1 MESIIG
7 RNFEKNELQK
17 ALNSSKSELVAI
29 IGRRRVGKTFLIRN
43 FLESQMKLEITG
55 VQNNLM
61 QVQLLNFMNSL
72 KTFKLIEKESLL
84 KEPSL
89 WLEAF
94 EILKQCLES
103 LPKNE
108 KTVLFFDELP
118 WLANGKSDFI
128 SAFDFFWNAWASKQ
142 NIMIVICGSSA
153 SWMNQKIINNKGGL
167 HNRITRLIRIKP
179 FNLAETA
186 LFLKHKGINFPNYQ
200 VLQIYM
206 AIGGIPLYL
215 EFIDKNRSVAE
226 NITEICLKTSG
237 FLYDEYERLLP
248 SLFLH
253 YQVHST
259 IIQAL
264 ARKRKGLTRE
274 ELLIETKLQNGGTFT
289 KYLDELIQSDF
300 IDFYRPFGKSKKDTL
315 YRLTDMFCLFY
326 FAYILPDRGNKTP
339 NFDMVNQSQSYKSWA
354 GYTFENVCM
363 SHILQIKKALGIAG
377 VNTLTSSFF
386 AKPKDG
392 LEGTQIDLLIERS
405 DNSIHLCEIKFLTD
419 ELIMDKTM
427 AENLR
432 NKRAV
437 FNYHT
442 KNKKHIF
449 NTFITTYGHKPN
461 SYSIQYID
469 QSITM
474 DVLFEE

>member
-1 MESIIG
+1 MEDIIG
-7 RNFEKNELQK
+7 RKFEKNELQK
-17 ALNSSKSELVAI
+17 ALNSTKSELVAI

-43 FLESQMKLEITG
+43 FLEVQMKLEITG
-55 VQNNLM
+55 VQNSPM
-61 QVQLLNFMNSL
+61 QVQLLNFINLL
-72 KTFKLIEKESLL
+72 KTFKLMEKESLL
-84 KEPSL
+84 KEPSS

-108 KTVLFFDELP
+108 KIVLFFDELP

-128 SAFDFFWNAWASKQ
+128 SAFDFFWNSWASKQ
-142 NIMIVICGSSA
+142 NMMIVICGSSA

-179 FNLAETA
+179 FNLAETE
-186 LFLKHKGINFPNYQ
+186 LFLKHKGINFLHYQ
-200 VLQIYM
+200 ILQIYM
-206 AIGGIPLYL
+206 AVGGIPLYL

-226 NITEICLKTSG
+226 NITELCLKTSG

-264 ARKRKGLTRE
+264 AKKRKGLTRE
-274 ELLIETKLQNGGTFT
+274 EILVETKLQNGGTFT

-300 IDFYRPFGKSKKDTL
+300 VDFYRPFGKSKKDTL
-315 YRLTDMFCLFY
+315 FRLTDIFCLFY

-339 NFDMVNQSQSYKSWA
+339 NFDALNQSQPYKSWA

-386 AKPKDG
+386 AKPKDSLDG
-392 LEGTQIDLLIERS
+392 AQIDLLIERS
-405 DNSIHLCEIKFLTD
+405 DNTIHLCEIKFLTD
-419 ELIMDKTM
+419 ELIMDKIM
-427 AENLR
+427 ADNLR
-432 NKRAV
+432 NKRSV

>member
-17 ALNSSKSELVAI
+17 ALNSTKSELVAI

-43 FLESQMKLEITG
+43 FLEAQMKLEITG
-55 VQNNLM
+55 VQNNPM
-61 QVQLLNFMNSL
+61 QVQLLNFISSL
-72 KTFKLIEKESLL
+72 KTFKLIEKEFLFE
-84 KEPSL
+84 EPKS

-94 EILKQCLES
+94 EILKQCLET
-103 LPKNE
+103 LPRSE
-108 KTVLFFDELP
+108 KIVLFFDELP

-128 SAFDFFWNAWASKQ
+128 SAFDFFWNSWASKQ
-142 NIMIVICGSSA
+142 NLMIVICGSSA

-179 FNLAETA
+179 FNLSETA

-215 EFIDKNRSVAE
+215 EFIDKEKSVAE
-226 NITEICLKTSG
+226 NITDLCLKNSG

-253 YQVHST
+253 YQVHSA

-264 ARKRKGLTRE
+264 AKKRKGLTRE
-274 ELLIETKLQNGGTFT
+274 KLLIETKLQNGGTFT

-300 IDFYRPFGKSKKDTL
+300 VDFYRPFGKSKKDTL

-339 NFDMVNQSQSYKSWA
+339 NFDMLNQSQSYKSWA

-377 VNTLTSSFF
+377 VNTSTSSFF

-392 LEGTQIDLLIERS
+392 LDGTQIDLLIERS
-405 DNSIHLCEIKFLTD
+405 DNTIHLCEIKFLTD
-419 ELIMDKTM
+419 ELIMDKSM

-432 NKRAV
+432 NKRSV

>member
-7 RNFEKNELQK
+7 RNFEKNELKK
-17 ALNSSKSELVAI
+17 ALNSTKSELVAV

-43 FLESQMKLEITG
+43 FLEAQMKLEITG
-55 VQNNLM
+55 VQNNPM
-61 QVQLLNFMNSL
+61 QVQLLNFISSL
-72 KTFKLIEKESLL
+72 KTFKLIEKEFLFE
-84 KEPSL
+84 EPKS

-94 EILKQCLES
+94 EILKQCLET
-103 LPKNE
+103 LPRSE
-108 KTVLFFDELP
+108 KIVLFFDELP

-128 SAFDFFWNAWASKQ
+128 SAFDFFWNSWASKQ
-142 NIMIVICGSSA
+142 NLMIVICGSSA

-179 FNLAETA
+179 FNLSETA

-215 EFIDKNRSVAE
+215 EFIDKEKSVAE
-226 NITEICLKTSG
+226 NITDLCLKNSG

-253 YQVHST
+253 YQVHSA

-264 ARKRKGLTRE
+264 AKKRKGLTRE

-300 IDFYRPFGKSKKDTL
+300 VDFYRPFGKSKKDTL

-339 NFDMVNQSQSYKSWA
+339 NFDMLNQSQSYKSWA

-363 SHILQIKKALGIAG
+363 SHISQIKKALGVAG
-377 VNTLTSSFF
+377 VNTSTSSFF

-392 LEGTQIDLLIERS
+392 LDGTQIDLLIERS
-405 DNSIHLCEIKFLTD
+405 DNTIHLCEIKFLTD
-419 ELIMDKTM
+419 ELIMDKSM

-432 NKRAV
+432 NKRSV

>member
-1 MESIIG
+1 MEEIIG

-17 ALNSSKSELVAI
+17 ALNSTKSELVAI

-43 FLESQMKLEITG
+43 FLENQIKLELTG
-55 VQNNLM
+55 VQNM
-61 QVQLLNFMNSL
+61 PIHVQLLNFMSSL
-72 KTFKLIEKESLL
+72 KTFKLNQIEFLDTNPKT
-84 KEPSL
+84 

-94 EILKQCLES
+94 EILKKCLETVN
-103 LPKNE
+103 KKE

-118 WLANGKSDFI
+118 WLASGKSDFI

-186 LFLKHKGINFPNYQ
+186 FFLKYKGVNFPNYQ
-200 VLQIYM
+200 ILQIYM
-206 AIGGIPLYL
+206 AVGGIPLYL
-215 EFIDKNRSVAE
+215 EFIDKDRSVSE
-226 NITEICLKTSG
+226 NLTELCLKNSG
-237 FLYDEYERLLP
+237 FLYDEYDRLLP

-253 YQVHST
+253 YQVHSS

-264 ARKRKGLTRE
+264 AKKRKGLTRE
-274 ELLIETKLQNGGTFT
+274 ELLEETKLQNGGTFT

-300 IDFYRPFGKSKKDTL
+300 IDYYRPFGKNKKDML

-339 NFDMVNQSQSYKSWA
+339 NFEMLSQSQSYKSWA

-363 SHILQIKKALGIAG
+363 SHILQLKKALGIAG
-377 VNTLTSSFF
+377 VNTSTSSFY

-392 LEGTQIDLLIERS
+392 LDGCQIDLLIERS
-405 DNSIHLCEIKFLTD
+405 DKTIHLCEIKFLND
-419 ELIMDKTM
+419 ELIMDKTL

-432 NKRAV
+432 NKRSV

-449 NTFITTYGHKPN
+449 NTFITTYGHKSN
-461 SYSIQYID
+461 SYSVQYID

-474 DVLFEE
+474 DALFEV

>member
-1 MESIIG
+1 MEEIIG

-17 ALNSSKSELVAI
+17 ALNSTKSELVAI

-43 FLESQMKLEITG
+43 FLENQIKLELTG
-55 VQNNLM
+55 VQNTPIH
-61 QVQLLNFMNSL
+61 VQLLNFMSSL
-72 KTFKLIEKESLL
+72 KTFKLNQIEFLDTNPKT
-84 KEPSL
+84 

-94 EILKQCLES
+94 EILKKCLETIN
-103 LPKNE
+103 KKE

-118 WLANGKSDFI
+118 WLASSKSDFI
-128 SAFDFFWNAWASKQ
+128 SAFDFFWNSWASKQ

-186 LFLKHKGINFPNYQ
+186 FFLKYKGVNFPNYQ
-200 VLQIYM
+200 ILQIYM
-206 AIGGIPLYL
+206 AVGGIPLYL
-215 EFIDKNRSVAE
+215 EFIDKDRSVSE
-226 NITEICLKTSG
+226 NLTELCLKNSG
-237 FLYDEYERLLP
+237 FLYDEYDRLLP

-253 YQVHST
+253 YQVHSS

-264 ARKRKGLTRE
+264 AKKRKGLTRE
-274 ELLIETKLQNGGTFT
+274 ELLEETKLQNGGTFT

-300 IDFYRPFGKSKKDTL
+300 IDYYRPFGKNKKDML

-339 NFDMVNQSQSYKSWA
+339 NFEMLSQSQSYKSWA

-377 VNTLTSSFF
+377 VNTSTSSFY

-392 LEGTQIDLLIERS
+392 LDGCQIDLLIERS
-405 DNSIHLCEIKFLTD
+405 DNTIHLCEIKFLNE
-419 ELIMDKTM
+419 ELIMDKTL

-432 NKRAV
+432 NKRSV

-449 NTFITTYGHKPN
+449 NTFITTYGHKSN
-461 SYSIQYID
+461 SYSVQYID

-474 DVLFEE
+474 DALFEV

>member
-1 MESIIG
+1 MENIIG

-17 ALNSSKSELVAI
+17 ALSSTKSELIAI
-29 IGRRRVGKTFLIRN
+29 VGRRRVGKTFLIRN
-43 FLESQMKLEITG
+43 FLEEHMKLEITG
-55 VQNNLM
+55 VQNNPM
-61 QVQLLNFMNSL
+61 QVQLLNFMSSL
-72 KTFKLIEKESLL
+72 KTFKLVEKESLFS
-84 KEPSL
+84 EPKT

-94 EILKQCLES
+94 EILKQSLES
-103 LPKNE
+103 LPKGE
-108 KTVLFFDELP
+108 KIVLFFDELP

-142 NIMIVICGSSA
+142 NLMIVICGSSA

-200 VLQIYM
+200 ILQIYM

-215 EFIDKNRSVAE
+215 EFIDKDRSVAE
-226 NITEICLKTSG
+226 NITDLCLKTSG

-264 ARKRKGLTRE
+264 AKKRKGLTRE
-274 ELLIETKLQNGGTFT
+274 EVLAETKLQNGGTFT

-300 IDFYRPFGKSKKDTL
+300 VDFYRPFGKSKKDTL

-339 NFDMVNQSQSYKSWA
+339 NFDMLNQSQSYKSWA
-354 GYTFENVCM
+354 GYTFENVWM
-363 SHILQIKKALGIAG
+363 SHILPIKKALGIAG
-377 VNTLTSSFF
+377 VSTSTASFF

-392 LEGTQIDLLIERS
+392 LDGTQIDLLIERS
-405 DNSIHLCEIKFLTD
+405 DNTIHLCEIKFLTD
-419 ELIMDKTM
+419 ELIMDKSM

-449 NTFITTYGHKPN
+449 NTFITTYGHKSN
-461 SYSIQYID
+461 SYSTQYID

-474 DVLFEE
+474 DVLFED